1 MATYVHPDA
10 VLQLV
15 LPNSL
20 STTEVYGS
28 MGLDLFDKRLYT
40 LANYLDNHWNLHP
53 HNPVST
59 WKDRTRISDS
69 CDTKSSNDNIAF
81 STD

>member
-1 MATYVHPDA
+1 MATYVHPHA

-40 LANYLDNHWNLHP
+40 LANSLDNRWNLHP
-53 HNPVST
+53 HNSVPT
-59 WKDRTRISDS
+59 WKDRTWITDS
-69 CDTKSSNDNIAF
+69 CDTKSSNDTIVF